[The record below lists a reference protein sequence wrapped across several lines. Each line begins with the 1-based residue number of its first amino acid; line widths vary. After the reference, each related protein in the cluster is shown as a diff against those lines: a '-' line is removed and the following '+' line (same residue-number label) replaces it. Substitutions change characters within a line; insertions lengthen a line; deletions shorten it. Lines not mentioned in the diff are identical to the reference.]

1 MALAPLL
8 QPRPVPGQR
17 PAELPGSSL
26 EAASFPRPPCLPG
39 PLSLPGSSRR
49 LGSGTPT
56 PDRTWSLGMPLPT
69 QPASLRCQFALGTE
83 AMLRCKR
90 RRPKGQVPRRV
101 ALGPLHS
108 ESRGR
113 SMTRAHRQGSPLP
126 PLSQAARS
134 PASAGRASRQARF
147 LSRPPRASSAARPPR
162 ASSAARRALPQPPAT
177 SGGPDS
183 PARGLPLVCTSSRRR

>member
-134 PASAGRASRQARF
+134 PAGAGPASRRARSSPRSPQPASASTPGGSG
-147 LSRPPRASSAARPPR
+147 LACPRPPGRFVPEDDKIR
-162 ASSAARRALPQPPAT
+162 
-177 SGGPDS
+177 
-183 PARGLPLVCTSSRRR
+183 